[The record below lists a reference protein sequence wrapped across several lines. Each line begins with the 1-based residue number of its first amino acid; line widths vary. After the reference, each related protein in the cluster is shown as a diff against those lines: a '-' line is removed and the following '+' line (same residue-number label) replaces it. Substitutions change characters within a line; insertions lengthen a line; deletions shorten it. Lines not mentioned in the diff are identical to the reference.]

1 MTVKKVLLLVTLMTL
16 IPYSCAIDTQI
27 VISESKFIS
36 NKLHWFHYN
45 HPKTNP
51 RKFHLRLRSKTPTDV
66 SIADAS
72 LTTSTKKTL
81 LEIFIDQNSVL
92 TNMCLPFVAKPAR
105 NYRTHLCQLYI
116 F

>member
-16 IPYSCAIDTQI
+16 TPYSCAIDTQI

-66 SIADAS
+66 SIGDAS

-92 TNMCLPFVAKPAR
+92 TNMCLPFVVKPAR